1 MSSTENES
9 VADIVRAIQEEKS
22 LSQREIAEELRRN
35 PRMVSKILRGET
47 SGEWYREALTELRD
61 RGEVTKHPGR
71 RRSKSG
77 NIVPVRAKVDEKHPL
92 TKDDKGRIKAPVAV
106 PEETAEGRW
115 TKKPPKRFS
124 NRRAYG
130 SGGDRHYSTTMH
142 PTNADSRSR
151 GISAI
156 HDNVRSVAKSQK
168 NVDKR
173 ISLNVTLSNGRMVEV
188 GSKSGYFSSDILRTV
203 KEKFGGDMHKFLIDQ
218 IGKTYAADDFEKS
231 KITGVDMT
239 VFDAKRTPARSRKRR

>member
-1 MSSTENES
+1 MSTDKES
-9 VADIVRAIQEEKS
+9 VADIVRAIQAEKN
-22 LSQREIAEELRRN
+22 LNQREIAEELRRD

-61 RGEVTKHPGR
+61 RGEVTRHPGR
-71 RRSKSG
+71 RRNKAG
-77 NIVPVRAKVDEKHPL
+77 NLVPVRAKIDEKHPVR
-92 TKDDKGRIKAPVAV
+92 KDAKGRTKAPVAV

-115 TKKPPKRFS
+115 AKKLPKRFS
-124 NRRAYG
+124 NRKAYG

-142 PTNADSRSR
+142 PTNAESRTR
-151 GISAI
+151 GIKAI

-168 NVDKR
+168 NIDKR
-173 ISLNVTLSNGRMVEV
+173 ISLNVTLSNGRMVEI

-203 KEKFGGDMHKFLIDQ
+203 KQDFGGDMHKFLIDQ
-218 IGKTYAADDFEKS
+218 IAKAYATDEHDKA

-239 VFDAKRTPARSRKRR
+239 VFDAKRTPMRSRKRR